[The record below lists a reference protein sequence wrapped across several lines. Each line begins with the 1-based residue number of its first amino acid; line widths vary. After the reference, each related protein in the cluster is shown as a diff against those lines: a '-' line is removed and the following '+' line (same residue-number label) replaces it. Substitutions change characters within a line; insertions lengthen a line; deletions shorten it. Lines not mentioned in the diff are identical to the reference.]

1 MSMTEIETDP
11 YLGQSRK
18 CLYQKTDLK
27 LKQDNRVN
35 LLPDQDEPGSIISTN
50 TESSLSIKF
59 PDMLLCENFL
69 EYASK
74 QLESWDHFEV
84 IMMRP
89 DRIEDDGLGNCLSI
103 SEFITVLAEAVDEVC
118 KLHSG
123 FWGVCYTDC
132 LVCFV
137 EEKDKGNDLVIA
149 ELIRK
154 KLNIRTEVPFSMG
167 IAVYPQ
173 LSYKKNE
180 IFENAHKALL
190 HAGFLGHNST
200 IRFDAVSLNISGD
213 KLYQEGDVD
222 NAIAEFEKALL
233 IDPLNVN
240 VINSLGVCYSSKGEH
255 EKALDEFIK
264 VMTLVPDDVM
274 AVYNAGLAYHMIG
287 NKTQAKEMFLKA
299 HALDENQFEVV
310 IQLGRIYLEMKD
322 LEMAR
327 KYLEKAAEMDAE
339 SGPAHRFLGECYNE
353 LNMIDEAVLA
363 YSKAVKLNAND
374 AYSLSALACLY
385 ARQKINQEIAI
396 VFARQSVDLSPSTA
410 LFHYRLGKVYYL
422 HDRFAEAL
430 KEFKIASEQGHDCRT
445 FIFETENRL
454 PADAS

>member
-1 MSMTEIETDP
+1 MSMTQIETDP
-11 YLGQSRK
+11 YPNQERK

-27 LKQDNRVN
+27 LELDNGAD
-35 LLPDQDEPGSIISTN
+35 LLPAQDESENISPTN
-50 TESSLSIKF
+50 TESLLTNLF
-59 PDMLLCENFL
+59 PDMLSGENFL

-74 QLESWDHFEV
+74 QLELWDHFEAMV
-84 IMMRP
+84 MRP
-89 DRIEDDGLGNCLSI
+89 DRIQDAGSGNCFNI
-103 SEFITVLAEAVDEVC
+103 PEFMAVLAETVDEVC
-118 KLHSG
+118 KLHFG
-123 FWGVCYTDC
+123 LWGMFYTDC

-137 EEKDKGNDLVIA
+137 EGKNKADDPVIA
-149 ELIRK
+149 EIIRE
-154 KLNIRTEVPFSMG
+154 KLKTRAEAPFSMG
-167 IAVYPQ
+167 TAVYPQ
-173 LSYKKNE
+173 LFYKKND
-180 IFENAHKALL
+180 ILENAYKALL

-200 IRFDAVSLNISGD
+200 VRFDAVSLNISGD

-240 VINSLGVCYSSKGEH
+240 VSNSLGVCYSSKGEH
-255 EKALDEFIK
+255 EKALGEFIK

-274 AVYNAGLAYHMIG
+274 AAYNAGLAYHMIG
-287 NKTQAKEMFLKA
+287 DKTKAMEMFLKA

-310 IQLGRIYLEMKD
+310 IQLGRLYLEIRD

-327 KYLEKAAEMDAE
+327 KYLEKAAEMDMK
-339 SGPAHRFLGECYNE
+339 SGPVHRFLGECYNE
-353 LNMIDEAVLA
+353 LNMVNEAVLA

-396 VFARQSVDLSPSTA
+396 VFAKQSVDLSPSNA
-410 LFHYRLGKVYYL
+410 LFHYRLGRVYYL
-422 HDRFAEAL
+422 HDRFEEAL
-430 KEFKIASEQGHDCRT
+430 KEFKTASELGHDCRS